1 MDVLAAS
8 ITNKRGK
15 PYTNPRSDAIVEG
28 MKRLKTEGQAEK
40 IKFKSTGA
48 AKLTQ
53 TEIEKI
59 PQEEISSDP
68 QKVLEQRREQFLE
81 RLSRHKKGGKGAK
94 IIGAANAVWNKLSD
108 GKPYTAK
115 QLVAATDYTGT
126 NSSGFEAIMVTLK
139 KTDFVA
145 AEEKNK
151 YAFTNKIFP
160 HGRP

>member
-1 MDVLAAS
+1 MDELAAS

-15 PYTNPRSDAIVEG
+15 PYTNHRSDAIVEG
-28 MKRLKTEGQAEK
+28 LKRLKAEGQAEK

-53 TEIEKI
+53 SEIDKI
-59 PQEEISSDP
+59 PKEEISSDP

-81 RLSRHKKGGKGAK
+81 RLSRHKKGGKGAR
-94 IIGAANAVWNKLSD
+94 IVGAANAVWNKLLD
-108 GKPYTAK
+108 GKAYTSK

-139 KTDFVA
+139 KKDFVA
-145 AEEKNK
+145 AKEKGK
-151 YAFTNKIFP
+151 YAFTNKVFP
-160 HGRP
+160 HGGP